1 MYLSVLYAAD
11 KGLRGRNILQSV
23 VDWYCYAFAHNQFA
37 FDTLKSVAMSLYD
50 IRPLVILDGILY
62 KHDCE
67 VIATQAFYG
76 IVAMKSMNY
85 VAHKY

>member
-1 MYLSVLYAAD
+1 
-11 KGLRGRNILQSV
+11 
-23 VDWYCYAFAHNQFA
+23 
-37 FDTLKSVAMSLYD
+37 MSLYD